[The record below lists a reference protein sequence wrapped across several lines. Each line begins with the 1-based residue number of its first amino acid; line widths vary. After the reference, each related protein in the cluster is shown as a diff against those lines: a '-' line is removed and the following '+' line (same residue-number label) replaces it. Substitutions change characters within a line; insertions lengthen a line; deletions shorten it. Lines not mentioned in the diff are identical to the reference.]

1 MIDKLIVEQ
10 IVNEFLSGSSSYLIE
25 VDVRPGNLITVEID
39 NDDAV
44 SIDECVKLN
53 RFIESKLNR
62 DEEDYELEVGS
73 SGLTSPFKVLKQF
86 QKNIGNE
93 IETLTKKGAKLYG
106 ILKSADENN
115 FVITI
120 TKKVKPE
127 GAKRKIDVQEDLPFT
142 YDEVKYTKYLIRFK

>member
-1 MIDKLIVEQ
+1 MIDKLIVTQ
-10 IVNEFLSGSSSYLIE
+10 IVEEFLSDSSSYLIE
-25 VDVRPGNLITVEID
+25 VDVKPGNRIVIEID
-39 NDDAV
+39 NDAAV

-53 RFIESKLNR
+53 RFIESRLDR
-62 DEEDYELEVGS
+62 EEEDYELEAGS
-73 SGLTSPFKVLKQF
+73 SGLTAPFKVLRQF

-127 GAKRKIDVQEDLPFT
+127 GAKRKVEVQEDLSFT
-142 YDEVKYTKYLIRFK
+142 YNEVKYTKYLIRFK